1 MTMRLEDLRDDMCRW
16 CGGEID
22 RSRPHS
28 GKRVYCSL
36 RCGIQH
42 STQLMKDARIADKA
56 ARDRRCVV
64 CNVAFDLFE
73 KADRRFCSLRC
84 QRQFQHAPIAK
95 ARRDFRV
102 ATRSPCRGCGGTIP
116 PERKLTARYCA
127 DQCRKSS
134 HQRRRRAVLRCEAVL

>member
-1 MTMRLEDLRDDMCRW
+1 MTRLEEFRDDMCRW

-42 STQLMKDARIADKA
+42 ATQLFKDGRIADKA
-56 ARDRRCVV
+56 GRDWRCQF
-64 CNVAFDLFE
+64 CGEPMSLFK
-73 KADRRFCSLRC
+73 KADTLFCRIDCQRRFTRAAVST
-84 QRQFQHAPIAK
+84 
-95 ARRDFRV
+95 ARLNFRV
-102 ATRSPCRGCGGTIP
+102 AMRLPCQGCGGSIP

-127 DQCRKSS
+127 NQCRKSAS
-134 HQRRRRAVLRCEAVL
+134 QRRRRAALRCEAVS